1 MFRLIYKKFLGTV
14 LNVHFAMYFVV
25 KACILPMS
33 MMANVALLM
42 DPDVNTEQTCDTL
55 KITLGVETGQTV
67 VMVIC
72 NIIFRLTEDYGK

>member
-25 KACILPMS
+25 KACILPMT

-42 DPDVNTEQTCDTL
+42 DPDVNIELTCHTL
-55 KITLGVETGQTV
+55 RIAIVVETGQTV
-67 VMVIC
+67 IMVIC

>member
-42 DPDVNTEQTCDTL
+42 DPDVNTELTCETMR
-55 KITLGVETGQTV
+55 ITMLVEITQTV
-67 VMVIC
+67 VLIVC
-72 NIIFRLTEDYGK
+72 NVIFR